1 MVTAVF
7 ESREADLVALSNP
20 SFLAVTE
27 QFEDFATPS
36 QRVER
41 VSDLFNSK
49 TFFDEPQ
56 FGTEALSMTSLPSLP
71 NMEHWVPETTESKG
85 VETDRVERLSD
96 LFSRKTFL
104 DEHNFGQSV

>member
-1 MVTAVF
+1 MTAVF
-7 ESREADLVALSNP
+7 ESRETDIVARPASYP
-20 SFLAVTE
+20 TVTQ
-27 QFEDFATPS
+27 QFEDLATPS

-41 VSDLFNSK
+41 LSDLFNSK

-56 FGTEALSMTSLPSLP
+56 FGMEALSMTSLPSVP
-71 NMEHWVPETTESKG
+71 DMEHWVPDNTESKR